1 MALSGQRFE
10 YGSIQRKLEIVAS
23 RNPDEYGFIYID
35 DVLRAFD
42 IPYAG
47 RFEANG
53 MTLSSMRNDR
63 GDLYYEKEKGGCQLG
78 YLLKMQSFMRCTTQK
93 EYHAAPIV

>member
-10 YGSIQRKLEIVAS
+10 YGSIQRKLRIVAS
-23 RNPDEYGFIYID
+23 RNPDESGFIYID

-42 IPYAG
+42 IPYAE

-53 MTLSSMRNDR
+53 MTLSFMRNER
-63 GDLYYEKEKGGCQLG
+63 GNLHFEKAEGGCQLG
-78 YLLKMQSFMRCTTQK
+78 YLLKMQSVMRGTTQK
-93 EYHAAPIV
+93 EYNAVPIV